1 VLTSYIHHGL
11 TVFPAYRN
19 DDGAYGPVIIKPL
32 GGNPKP
38 FHMISTDIHLLEEAE
53 AQVKP
58 LLLSDWR
65 HRPSVP
71 TWNDEVASGIATAE
85 CMDSLLVN
93 GKGRVD
99 CWPRAEID
107 AFINPA
113 SRRFSR
119 PTACSS
125 QIKGT
130 SHTYFFMQ

>member
-1 VLTSYIHHGL
+1 MYKWYANNAGSYWYHAHSRGQI
-11 TVFPAYRN
+11 

-32 GGNPKP
+32 AGNPKP
-38 FHMISTDIHLLEEAE
+38 FHMITTDVHLLEEAE

-71 TWNDEVASGIATAE
+71 TWDDEVASGIDTAE

-107 AFINPA
+107 AFVNPA
-113 SRRFSR
+113 IA
-119 PTACSS
+119 PLLQANGLQLTD
-125 QIKGT
+125 KG
-130 SHTYFFMQ
+130 